1 MEEKTIL
8 LTKSSKKELEEE
20 LTTLKVVTRKEIAQK
35 IKEAREQ
42 GDLSENAEY
51 DAARDKQ
58 RDIEARI
65 DEIENILK
73 NAKVVDKKSTDFK
86 SVHLGCK
93 VSVTDKSTRR
103 KITYQIV
110 SPTDVNSLEKK
121 ISVESPIGAALMG
134 KKAGDEVMIEVPAGT
149 LKYKITDIE
158 KSKDV

>member
-1 MEEKTIL
+1 MDEKTIL
-8 LTKSSKKELEEE
+8 LTKSSKKNLEAELEH
-20 LTTLKVVTRKEIAQK
+20 LKVVERKEIAQK

-73 NAKVVDKKSTDFK
+73 NAKVTDKRSTDFD
-86 SVHLGCK
+86 SVHLGCS
-93 VSVTDKSTRR
+93 VTVTDKATRR
-103 KITYQIV
+103 KITYKIV

-121 ISVESPIGAALMG
+121 ISVESPIGAGLMG
-134 KKAGDEVMIEVPAGT
+134 KKVGEEAIIEVPKGT
-149 LKYKITDIE
+149 LKYKIMDIE
-158 KSKDV
+158 KSQDV